1 MHQIDNLEM
10 KAMSA
15 TPEESTTADIENGQM
30 QHFDPHDGK
39 SHEIN
44 TADVLPGSDIAY
56 ERKISILNEALI
68 GLGMN
73 SFQWKI
79 FFMTGFGW
87 FVDNASSPPSGLS
100 LPPFLIKSVN
110 MCRTPT

>member
-30 QHFDPHDGK
+30 QHFDPQYGK
-39 SHEIN
+39 SHNIN
-44 TADVLPGSDIAY
+44 TADVLPGSDVAY
-56 ERKISILNEALI
+56 EKKISILNEALI
-68 GLGMN
+68 SLGMN

-87 FVDNASSPPSGLS
+87 FVDNASFTLPDFLSP
-100 LPPFLIKSVN
+100 FFFIKD
-110 MCRTPT
+110 